1 MTPRQA
7 GLLGALAALW
17 GASYLLI
24 KYALEDFSPAAVV
37 CLRTTLGAIVLYAV
51 IRAQRAESH
60 AALSDLRR
68 RPGTAVLFSF
78 LAIGAPF
85 LLIAAGEQH
94 VPSGLTAV
102 LIASAP
108 LFVAVFAP
116 VLDPTEVV
124 GRREAVGL
132 ALGLAG
138 VGVLVG
144 VETIGTVAE
153 FLSALGMV
161 AAAASYTLAAF
172 MVKRAYRELPS
183 LAVSFIS
190 VAGGALLTLG
200 PAVLTAPAHPPG
212 WRSTFALVV
221 LGVAGTA
228 LAFVIFYRLIAE
240 VGAGRAS
247 LVAYLI
253 PPLSLAYGAA
263 LLDERVTPAAI
274 GGLALILAGVA
285 LASHAPRPCPEGAEA
300 AAGAITPR
308 GTGGPPPDGPPRT
321 P

>member
-1 MTPRQA
+1 
-7 GLLGALAALW
+7 
-17 GASYLLI
+17 
-24 KYALEDFSPAAVV
+24 
-37 CLRTTLGAIVLYAV
+37 VLYAV
-51 IRAQRAESH
+51 IRAQRSEAR
-60 AALSDLRR
+60 AALGEVRR
-68 RPGTAVLFSF
+68 RPGTALLFSF

-116 VLDPTEVV
+116 WLDPTEVA
-124 GRREAVGL
+124 GRRETVGL
-132 ALGLAG
+132 VLGISGVAL
-138 VGVLVG
+138 LVG
-144 VETIGTVAE
+144 VEAIGTAAE

-161 AAAASYTLAAF
+161 AAAASYTLSAF

-190 VAGGALLTLG
+190 VAGGALLTLP
-200 PAVLTAPAHPPG
+200 PAVLTAPTHAPG
-212 WRSTFALVV
+212 WRSAASLVV

-228 LAFVIFYRLIAE
+228 VAFVIYYRLIAE

-263 LLDERVTPAAI
+263 LLDERITPAAI

-285 LASHAPRPCPEGAEA
+285 LASRVPAPAPEGAEA
-300 AAGAITPR
+300 AVNPPGTDEPR
-308 GTGGPPPDGPPRT
+308 SAAPPRR

>member
-1 MTPRQA
+1 LTPRQA
-7 GLLGALAALW
+7 GLLGVLAALW

-37 CLRTTLGAIVLYAV
+37 CLRATLGAIVLYAV
-51 IRAQRAESH
+51 IRAQRAEPH

-68 RPGTAVLFSF
+68 RPGTAMLFSF
-78 LAIGAPF
+78 LAIAAPF

-116 VLDPTEVV
+116 LLDPTEVV

-132 ALGLAG
+132 VLGLAG
-138 VGVLVG
+138 VGLLVG
-144 VETIGTVAE
+144 VETIGTLAE

-161 AAAASYTLAAF
+161 AAAASYTLSAF

-190 VAGGALLTLG
+190 VAGGALLTLP
-200 PAVLTAPAHPPG
+200 PAVLTAPTHPPG
-212 WRSTFALVV
+212 WRSAAALVV

-240 VGAGRAS
+240 LGAGRAS

-285 LASHAPRPCPEGAEA
+285 LASRAPRPAPEGAEA
-300 AAGAITPR
+300 AAAALSRP